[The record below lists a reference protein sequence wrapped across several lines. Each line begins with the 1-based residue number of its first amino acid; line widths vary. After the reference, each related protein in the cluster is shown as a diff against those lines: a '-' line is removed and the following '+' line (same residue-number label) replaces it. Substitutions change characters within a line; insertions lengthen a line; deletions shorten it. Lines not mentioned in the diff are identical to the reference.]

1 MSDQENE
8 TLSLMDELSAA
19 WEEHENAEISED
31 EAVEPAGEP
40 QEANQLTESGAGIS
54 NELAEPGGDSQD
66 AGPEAAQSAEVQQR
80 EEPAVDAAPKGL
92 SPGMRENWKNLD
104 DQTKAEFK
112 RYEERIGGMA
122 QKYANDARRAQAMDK
137 VLQPYNQLFQMNG
150 GVQNILP
157 GLLQTGATLQQ
168 GNEVERARTVAALI
182 NQFKVNPAQVADFL
196 KGNQAKPSQESQFE
210 DAINQRLAPI
220 QQQLARYQQRDQQM
234 QRQGQKQLADEVAQF
249 AQNPSNDFYNDVRE
263 HMADIMDVA
272 ASQGRQ
278 MGLQE
283 AYDAACWQ
291 NPEIRKV
298 LQARQSQGQVQSR
311 KRAASSIHGTPSGE
325 GSTAAPND
333 LRGALEQ
340 AWQNSNRM

>member
-40 QEANQLTESGAGIS
+40 QEADRVAEGGADIS
-54 NELAEPGGDSQD
+54 NESAELSSDSQD
-66 AGPEAAQSAEVQQR
+66 AGSEAAQSQEGQQR
-80 EEPAVDAAPKGL
+80 EEPAVDVAPKGL

-122 QKYANDARRAQAMDK
+122 QKYANDARRAQAMDR

-157 GLLQTGATLQQ
+157 GLLQTGAALQQ

-196 KGNQAKPSQESQFE
+196 TGTQAKPSQESQLE

-220 QQQLARYQQRDQQM
+220 QEQLKQFQQREQQF
-234 QRQGQKQLADEVAQF
+234 QQQGQQQVMDEINAF
-249 AQNPSNDFYNDVRE
+249 ANDPNNDFYNDVRE
-263 HMADIMDVA
+263 HMADIMDLA
-272 ASQGRQ
+272 AKQGRQ
-278 MGLQE
+278 MGLKE
-283 AYDAACWQ
+283 AYEAACWQ

-340 AWQNSNRM
+340 AWQKSNRM